1 MAFVP
6 ENRMEPPP
14 RNHVADA
21 YGCIMV
27 RAYRKPAEYKAVA
40 RFIAPDDGFPSD
52 RMLVHLALP
61 QLAGGLGMLRVKAR
75 AHARPLRGEWP

>member
-40 RFIAPDDGFPSD
+40 RLLAPDDGFPSD
-52 RMLVHLALP
+52 RMLMQLIPL

-75 AHARPLRGEWP
+75 AHARPLRGKWP